1 MLPPPTCALYVV
13 WPATPSELL
22 LPTLTFGT
30 RRTSCSEPATTAVP
44 AAFSVKRLIRLW
56 PTIRQLL
63 QPGSWRG
70 E

>member
-1 MLPPPTCALYVV
+1 MLPPPTCALYVF
-13 WPATPSELL
+13 WPAMPSWLL

-30 RRTSCSEPATTAVP
+30 RRISCSEPATTALP
-44 AAFSVKRLIRLW
+44 AALSVKRLITLW
-56 PTIRQLL
+56 PTTRQLL